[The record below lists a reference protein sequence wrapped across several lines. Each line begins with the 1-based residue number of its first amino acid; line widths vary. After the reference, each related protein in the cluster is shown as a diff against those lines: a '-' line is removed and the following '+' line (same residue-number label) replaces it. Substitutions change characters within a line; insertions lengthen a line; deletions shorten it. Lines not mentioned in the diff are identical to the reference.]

1 VDDQARNFGAG
12 PDTARHGAPAPGRQ
26 ERVGVVVVAA
36 GMSSRMQGVNKTF
49 APLLGQPLI
58 SWTLYCFDSSSLVDE
73 IVLVLSQ
80 ADLECGK
87 AVVRTNGFSKVS
99 GICAGGDRRQ
109 DSVGRGLES
118 LQPCDWVMV
127 HDGARPH
134 VTHDLL
140 ERGWRAGQETG
151 AASAGVPVKDTIK
164 VIGPGNLVTATPPRD
179 NLWLAQTPQ
188 VFRYS
193 LLMDA
198 HRNWAE
204 DVTDDAA
211 MLENLGH
218 PVQMFLGDYRNLKVT
233 TPEDLDIMEA
243 LLRASGA
250 TSLG

>member
-1 VDDQARNFGAG
+1 M
-12 PDTARHGAPAPGRQ
+12 
-26 ERVGVVVVAA
+26 VVVAA
-36 GMSSRMQGVNKTF
+36 GTSSRMQGVNKTF

-58 SWTLYCFDSSSLVDE
+58 ARTLSCFDSSSLVDE

-87 AVVRTNGFSKVS
+87 AVVRTHGFTKVS

-127 HDGARPH
+127 HDGARPY
-134 VTHDLL
+134 VTRDLL
-140 ERGWRAGQETG
+140 ERGWRAARETG

-164 VIGPGNLVTATPPRD
+164 VIGAGNLVTATPPRD
-179 NLWLAQTPQ
+179 NLWAAQTPQ

-193 LLMDA
+193 LLLDA
-198 HRNWAE
+198 HRNCAE

-211 MLENLGH
+211 MVEALGH
-218 PVQMFLGDYRNLKVT
+218 PAQMFLGDYRNLKVT

-243 LLRASGA
+243 LLKAGGA
-250 TSLG
+250 TDLG